1 MRSYNVGGWDQRIRY
16 GIGVVLPIMG
26 IFSKQSPWLR
36 ALFWI
41 VGLNGLL
48 TAYFKF
54 SPLNKLIGYSS
65 YPKGRG
71 ILRALRYAR

>member
-16 GIGVVLPIMG
+16 TLGFLFPVMG
-26 IFSKQSPWLR
+26 IFSKKSGLVR
-36 ALFWI
+36 TLFWI

-54 SPLNKLIGYSS
+54 SPLNKAIGYST
-65 YPKGRG
+65 YPKKRG
-71 ILRALRYAR
+71 LLRSLRFAR

>member
-16 GIGVVLPIMG
+16 ALGFLFPIMG
-26 IFSKQSPWLR
+26 IFSKKSGLVR
-36 ALFWI
+36 TLFWM

-54 SPLNKLIGYSS
+54 SPLNKVLGYSTDT
-65 YPKGRG
+65 KKRG
-71 ILRALRYAR
+71 FLRSLRFAR